1 MKTPENPDAQPRA
14 RVLVVDDH
22 PIFRTGLS
30 ALLDAQPGLTCC
42 GQVAHAREVVEAVRQ
57 HNPDLLLLDLR
68 LGDGDGLDLLPQLRE
83 HFPKLAVL
91 VLSQSDEELYAER
104 ALRAGARGYIMKEEV
119 TEDVLTAIHALLAG
133 GYYTSSKLSGRLMQ
147 GFFAGGAKT
156 RGGGVAA
163 LGNRELQ
170 IFRMLGEGLSCK
182 RIAERLSISIKT
194 VQTHRE
200 NIKHKLHL
208 PDGPTLLRHATTW
221 VEQGDKPHE

>member
-1 MKTPENPDAQPRA
+1 MKKPESPDAPRPA

-22 PIFRTGLS
+22 PIFRTGLI
-30 ALLDAQPGLTCC
+30 ALLDTQPNLTCC
-42 GQVAHAREVVEAVRQ
+42 GQIAHAREVIASVKE
-57 HNPDLLLLDLR
+57 HGPDLLLLDLR

-83 HFPKLAVL
+83 HFPKLPIL

-119 TEDVLTAIHALLAG
+119 TEDVLTAINTLLAG
-133 GYYTSSKLSGRLMQ
+133 GYYTSAKLNGKLMQ
-147 GFFAGGAKT
+147 GYLAGGPRAK
-156 RGGGVAA
+156 GSGVESLA
-163 LGNRELQ
+163 NRELQ

-208 PDGPTLLRHATTW
+208 PDGPTLMRHATTW
-221 VEQGDKPHE
+221 VEQSDKPGK